1 MRKEASIEQWKTLY
15 EAGTRIKDLKP
26 WKKFYQ
32 YQLTV
37 TNWGTEEVSSW
48 EISVSFSE
56 DIILSD
62 GWNGEYTEKGK
73 KLTIHSKDYNGAV
86 EAGEAASEIG
96 FIVSASKAP
105 LLQ

>member
-1 MRKEASIEQWKTLY
+1 ME
-15 EAGTRIKDLKP
+15 
-26 WKKFYQ
+26 KFYQ

-37 TNWGTEEVSSW
+37 TNRGTEEVSSW

-73 KLTIHSKDYNGAV
+73 KLTISYYTNEDMKIRGMI
-86 EAGEAASEIG
+86 ETII
-96 FIVSASKAP
+96 F
-105 LLQ
+105 L

>member
-1 MRKEASIEQWKTLY
+1 MREIFRILFMNWIMVLTYKQCIEKYGSDHML
-15 EAGTRIKDLKP
+15 
-26 WKKFYQ
+26 
-32 YQLTV
+32 
-37 TNWGTEEVSSW
+37 TEEVSSW

-73 KLTIHSKDYNGAV
+73 KLTIHSKDYYGAV

-96 FIVSASKAP
+96 FIVNASKAP